1 MNELPGTPPLV
12 SVVIP
17 CFNAERTLPR
27 TLCSVRN
34 QSYRPIEII
43 AVDDASRDGTLQLL
57 HQQQMPELVVIARPR
72 NGGPAAAR
80 NTGVAAAHGE
90 FVAFVD
96 NDDEWHPGKLE
107 RQMRIIA
114 GRPEMTM
121 IGCRAEEVTL
131 DATRVPVN
139 AGRTPPV
146 GRDAWRTMLL
156 SSFYVPSDVVART
169 AAVRRIGG
177 FNERL
182 RGGEDDQ
189 DLFIRLAL
197 EGEVGFVDEVLVTL
211 HKQPESF
218 STTNISREHETVLPM
233 IVGHCRALSAR
244 LGRAEMRAI
253 LGVRYSQVGR
263 NVYRT
268 SPLTGLPLLARA
280 ICYGAEPATNLYYV
294 LTAAP
299 WSQRLKRWIAGR
311 RGGDRPPAPSKGA
324 R

>member
-1 MNELPGTPPLV
+1 MAELSATPPLV

-17 CFNAERTLPR
+17 CFNAERTLAR
-27 TLCSVRN
+27 TLESVRN

-43 AVDDASRDGTLQLL
+43 AVDDVSRDGTLEVLR
-57 HQQQMPELVVIARPR
+57 QQRMPELAVIARGQ

-80 NTGVAAAHGE
+80 NTGVAVARGA
-90 FVAFVD
+90 FLAFVD
-96 NDDEWHPGKLE
+96 NDDEWHPAKLE
-107 RQMRIIA
+107 RQMPLIA

-121 IGCRAEEVTL
+121 VGCRAEEMTL
-131 DATRVPVN
+131 DGIRKPVN

-146 GRDAWRTMLL
+146 GREAWRTMLL
-156 SSFYVPSDVVART
+156 SSFYVPSGVVVRTDVM
-169 AAVRRIGG
+169 RRIGG
-177 FNERL
+177 CNERL

-233 IVGHCRALSAR
+233 IVGHCRTLSSR

-268 SPLTGLPLLARA
+268 SPLTGLLLLAKA
-280 ICYGAEPATNLYYV
+280 ICYGAEPATNLYYL

-311 RGGDRPPAPSKGA
+311 RGGE
-324 R
+324 